1 MRRLDA
7 TQLTSSN
14 FFRRSLELSTV
25 AQYCIFIKISD
36 LSHASLGRET
46 WQAARIY
53 QTDLGWVFD
62 QESWIATPLGAQWEP
77 RGAQREPRMDS

>member
-14 FFRRSLELSTV
+14 LFRRSLELSTV
-25 AQYCIFIKISD
+25 LYLLYCVFIKISD

-53 QTDLGWVFD
+53 QTDLGWVLD
-62 QESWIATPLGAQWEP
+62 QGFWIATPLGGQWES
-77 RGAQREPRMDS
+77 RMDS

>member
-14 FFRRSLELSTV
+14 LFRRSLELSTV
-25 AQYCIFIKISD
+25 LYLLYCIFIKISD

-53 QTDLGWVFD
+53 QTDLGWV
-62 QESWIATPLGAQWEP
+62 QYLIKGSGLLPHWEASGSP
-77 RGAQREPRMDS
+77 GWTAEA